1 MKSRCCCG
9 ALRAP
14 RRIHCSTPKR
24 PRSRPK
30 PARNHD
36 VNFLGIYK
44 RQVTVAHIYGIP
56 VRFDYRWF
64 IVFIL
69 SVWLIA
75 VNLSRGGMFIGSFRL
90 QPVGTVTAWVLGVI
104 TTLGLFLSVLAHE
117 LSHAFMGR
125 SEGIEIEEIVL
136 HPFGGLARLRNEP
149 ENPRAEFRIAVAGP
163 AASFLIGFV
172 SFVLLLPT
180 VRAGY
185 TVAAG
190 ILFLLSAGNLLL
202 AIFNL
207 FPGYPLDGGR
217 VLRALLWR
225 RTGDIKQAT
234 RLAGVCGMLIAA
246 ILIIF
251 GIYMA
256 ISPTFRAY
264 FIGFWSVLVGLFL
277 FDAAYSVVKQVRVRL
292 RHIVGE
298 AMSAPFA
305 IEPDTL
311 ISHLID
317 SVLPMHRQV
326 AFPVAQNHQLHGM
339 LSLEDLKSLPR
350 ERWHLTRAREVM
362 RPIAPRFFVE
372 PNTTLDYA
380 QELMRRNGIG
390 SVAVVGST
398 GELVGFLQSG
408 KFKRK
413 KRK

>member
-1 MKSRCCCG
+1 MSLK
-9 ALRAP
+9 
-14 RRIHCSTPKR
+14 
-24 PRSRPK
+24 
-30 PARNHD
+30 D
-36 VNFLGIYK
+36 FYK
-44 RQVTVAHIYGIP
+44 RQITVAHIYGIP

-75 VNLSRGGMFIGSFRL
+75 VNLGRGGMFVGSFRL

-163 AASFLIGFV
+163 AASFLIGVV

-185 TVAAG
+185 SIAAG
-190 ILFLLSAGNLLL
+190 ILLLLSAGNLLL

-217 VLRALLWR
+217 VLRAILWR
-225 RTGDIKQAT
+225 RTGDIREAT
-234 RLAGVCGMLIAA
+234 RLAGICGMLIAA

-251 GIYMA
+251 GVYMA
-256 ISPTFRAY
+256 IAPNFRSY
-264 FIGFWSVLVGLFL
+264 FMGFWSVLVGVFL
-277 FDAAYSVVKQVRVRL
+277 FDAAYSVVKHVQGRLQNIVR
-292 RHIVGE
+292 E
-298 AMSAPFA
+298 AMSAPFS
-305 IEPDTL
+305 IEPDLL
-311 ISHLID
+311 ISNLID

-326 AFPVAQNHQLHGM
+326 AFPVAQDQRLHGM
-339 LSLEDLKSLPR
+339 LSLEDLKALPR
-350 ERWHLTRAREVM
+350 ERWHLTRARDVM

-372 PNTTLDYA
+372 PNAKLEYA
-380 QELMRRNGIG
+380 RELMKRNGIG
-390 SVAVVGST
+390 SLAVVGKN

-413 KRK
+413 RR

>member
-1 MKSRCCCG
+1 VSLK
-9 ALRAP
+9 
-14 RRIHCSTPKR
+14 
-24 PRSRPK
+24 
-30 PARNHD
+30 D
-36 VNFLGIYK
+36 FYK
-44 RQVTVAHIYGIP
+44 RQITVAHIYGIP

-75 VNLSRGGMFIGSFRL
+75 VNLGRGGMFVGSFRL

-163 AASFLIGFV
+163 AASFLIGVV

-185 TVAAG
+185 SIAAG
-190 ILFLLSAGNLLL
+190 ILLLLSAGNLLL

-217 VLRALLWR
+217 VLRAILWR
-225 RTGDIKQAT
+225 RTGDIREAT
-234 RLAGVCGMLIAA
+234 RLAGICGMLIAA

-251 GIYMA
+251 GVYMA
-256 ISPTFRAY
+256 IAPNFRSY
-264 FIGFWSVLVGLFL
+264 FMGFWSVLVGVFL
-277 FDAAYSVVKQVRVRL
+277 FDAAYSVVKHVQGRLQNIVR
-292 RHIVGE
+292 E
-298 AMSAPFA
+298 AMSAPFS
-305 IEPDTL
+305 IEPDLL
-311 ISHLID
+311 ISNLID

-326 AFPVAQNHQLHGM
+326 AFPVAQDQRLHGM
-339 LSLEDLKSLPR
+339 LSLEDLKALPR
-350 ERWHLTRAREVM
+350 ERWHLTRARDVM

-372 PNTTLDYA
+372 PNAKLEYA
-380 QELMRRNGIG
+380 RELMKRNGIG
-390 SVAVVGST
+390 SLAVVGKN

-413 KRK
+413 RR

>member
-1 MKSRCCCG
+1 MG
-9 ALRAP
+9 F
-14 RRIHCSTPKR
+14 T
-24 PRSRPK
+24 
-30 PARNHD
+30 D
-36 VNFLGIYK
+36 FYK
-44 RQVTVAHIYGIP
+44 RQITVAHIFGIP

-64 IVFIL
+64 VVFLL

-75 VNLSRGGMFIGSFRL
+75 VNLTRGGMFVGSYRL
-90 QPVGTVTAWVLGVI
+90 QAVSTTTAWLLGII

-117 LSHAFMGR
+117 LAHAFMAR

-149 ENPRAEFRIAVAGP
+149 ESPRAEFRIAIAGP
-163 AASFLIGFV
+163 AASFAIGV
-172 SFVLLLPT
+172 VTFVLLLPT
-180 VRAGY
+180 MRAGY
-185 TVAAG
+185 TTIAG
-190 ILFLLSAGNLLL
+190 VLLLLCAGNILL

-217 VLRALLWR
+217 VMRAILWH
-225 RTGDIKQAT
+225 RTGDIRQAT
-234 RLAGVCGMLIAA
+234 RLAGICGMLIAA

-256 ISPTFRAY
+256 IAPNFRSY
-264 FIGFWSVLVGLFL
+264 FMGFWSVLVGVFL
-277 FDAAYSVVKQVRVRL
+277 FDAAYSVVKHVRVRL
-292 RHIVGE
+292 QNIVRE
-298 AMSAPFA
+298 AMSAPFS
-305 IEPDTL
+305 IEPDVL

-326 AFPVAQNHQLHGM
+326 AFPVAHDRRLHGM

-350 ERWHLTRAREVM
+350 ERWHLTRARDVM

-372 PNTTLDYA
+372 PNATLDYA
-380 QELMRRNGIG
+380 RELMKRNGIG
-390 SVAVVGST
+390 SLAVVGKN

-413 KRK
+413 KRVTQSR